1 MARRSR
7 PRTVQV
13 PSGATTVRIP
23 TQRGAKNAPPVF
35 VVVSETRPSLSS
47 RIARA
52 VGGWAWSHRA
62 SWAPTGYA
70 VLAYGLVAVVHLLA
84 PWMVFVLALATPVPL
99 LGLWRTRSK
108 YPERIGERPAR
119 LATATVLAAVAVG
132 WAAATVHYG
141 PLIGPLAWAWV
152 GLTVAVQSFW
162 LVIRRTK

>member
-23 TQRGAKNAPPVF
+23 TQRGARNAPPVF
-35 VVVSETRPSLSS
+35 VVVSESRPSLSS

-70 VLAYGLVAVVHLLA
+70 VLAYGLVAVVHVIA
-84 PWMVFVLALATPVPL
+84 PWMVFVLAPAAPAPL
-99 LGLWRTRSK
+99 LGLWWTRKKRS
-108 YPERIGERPAR
+108 ERIGERPGR
-119 LATATVLAAVAVG
+119 LATSSALAAGGVG
-132 WAAATVHYG
+132 WAAATVHFG
-141 PLIGPLAWAWV
+141 PLNAPLAWAWV
-152 GLTVAVQSFW
+152 GLTLTAQSFW
-162 LVIRRTK
+162 LVIRRSK